1 MHNDHP
7 LAPEKLEKLQKN
19 SRKTP
24 EKLVVD
30 VAEEHEIKI
39 GGIKKL
45 VKNLGNKSKYV
56 VHYRNLQLYL
66 SLGIKLTKIQRILKF
81 KQLDWLKKYIDFN
94 IDKRKNAANSFG
106 KQFFKLMINSAYG
119 KTIKN
124 LRKRVNVRLVNDAED
139 YKKYISKPIF
149 FSQNIFNKIF
159 VAINEI
165 KSALTLHKPIYPGFI
180 VLDLSK
186 YFRYD
191 FHYNNLKRKF
201 DANLLFTDTGSLI
214 YEIKT
219 KEDVYEIFYKDKD
232 LFHFSN
238 YPK

>member
-30 VAEEHEIKI
+30 IAEEHEIKI

-94 IDKRKNAANSFG
+94 IDKRKNEANSFG
-106 KQFFKLMINSAYG
+106 KQFFKLMI
-119 KTIKN
+119 
-124 LRKRVNVRLVNDAED
+124 
-139 YKKYISKPIF
+139 
-149 FSQNIFNKIF
+149 
-159 VAINEI
+159 
-165 KSALTLHKPIYPGFI
+165 I
-180 VLDLSK
+180 VPMVK
-186 YFRYD
+186 Q
-191 FHYNNLKRKF
+191 
-201 DANLLFTDTGSLI
+201 
-214 YEIKT
+214 
-219 KEDVYEIFYKDKD
+219 
-232 LFHFSN
+232 
-238 YPK
+238 